1 MDRDDNRLPGTDP
14 AEQDLISEPVRAD
27 STMGSQTAD
36 DSAILPV
43 QEDTAQPENASVE
56 CTVAAQPDNSRE
68 GAQNNARPAD
78 IPAQDSS
85 HLNKNGESEQVST
98 GVDEQEQH
106 MSDSDVMRHT
116 ASLWRYR
123 TVAENGTELHTE
135 YHGKY
140 TKTGIGEMIGA
151 RVRGKKHKHEGTNCD
166 DWFETAVADGCFIAV
181 VADGAGSKQLSRI
194 GARVSCESAVEYLK
208 TAIPEMFARDAGL
221 RSKLS
226 GDMSGEDFLGACGQF
241 AAMIRKS
248 AETAFD
254 SVIKKLKS
262 LYSDQ
267 NYISTLGRNPTLAD
281 MGSTFL
287 AAVAVPVEVNGERQ
301 RFVVTL
307 QIGDGCICAIDS
319 KADHNGC
326 FRLLGEADSGAYS
339 GETEFLSER
348 TVSEGVIARKIRI
361 SRGRSDILMLMS
373 DGVADDY
380 FPAQPMMKRLYLDLW
395 LNGILPMRG
404 ECQGRKEPEPLKFP
418 AVTPEQQPVAIQY
431 AKQLLSENSDDAVN
445 ELWDSRDTLAPYSLA
460 AWGSSL
466 GDRPDN
472 RLQSWL
478 DNYNERGSFDDRTL
492 VVMNFDVG

>member
-1 MDRDDNRLPGTDP
+1 MDRDDNRLPGTAP
-14 AEQDLISEPVRAD
+14 EEMNLISEPVRAD
-27 STMGSQTAD
+27 STRGSRTAD
-36 DSAILPV
+36 DMAIPPV
-43 QEDTAQPENASVE
+43 QEDTAQPGNTGVKCS
-56 CTVAAQPDNSRE
+56 VAAQQDNSRE
-68 GAQNNARPAD
+68 GVQDNALPEN
-78 IPAQDSS
+78 IPVQDSS
-85 HLNKNGESEQVST
+85 RSDKNGESEQVTT
-98 GVDEQEQH
+98 GVDEQEQR

-140 TKTGIGEMIGA
+140 TRTGIGEMIGA

-208 TAIPEMFARDAGL
+208 TAIPEMFAQDSGL

-348 TVSEGVIARKIRI
+348 TVAEGVIARKIRI

-404 ECQGRKEPEPLKFP
+404 GCQGRKEPEPLKFP